1 MKTCGNCR
9 RSFPE
14 VGTSLPN
21 DTLHHPPVLQGR
33 RDVHAIELRE
43 NLPEVFLMGPLSMRP
58 NIFLANRV
66 QIAKMKALSPQEGT
80 LTLGRAAAQ

>member
-1 MKTCGNCR
+1 
-9 RSFPE
+9 
-14 VGTSLPN
+14 
-21 DTLHHPPVLQGR
+21 
-33 RDVHAIELRE
+33 
-43 NLPEVFLMGPLSMRP
+43 MGPLSMRP